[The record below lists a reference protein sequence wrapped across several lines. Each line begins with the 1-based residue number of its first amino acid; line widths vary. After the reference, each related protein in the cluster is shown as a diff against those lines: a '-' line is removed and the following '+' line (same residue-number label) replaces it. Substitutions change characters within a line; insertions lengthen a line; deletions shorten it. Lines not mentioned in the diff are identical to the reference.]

1 MIIGIDASLVAR
13 EQRTG
18 VESYAFQII
27 THLARIIPPEVEVR
41 LYSDR
46 AFPANFVQHIP
57 AHWKQVILAWPPRF
71 LWTQVRLSFEM
82 IQHPPDILFT
92 PGHVE
97 PVIQPRAAVMM
108 VHDVAAWRIP
118 RAYSKFDRWYTLFL
132 TMRAVR
138 KNPVILTPSL
148 FTKQEL
154 EQLVRERKISQKA
167 EMLVIPHGHIS
178 RSLSTFATPAKL
190 FARYGIDQNTRY
202 ILCVGRIE
210 YKKNI
215 DTILSAFEKLKSEN
229 SEYTTLKLVLAG
241 KPGVGYED
249 VQTVIAHSRYRTD
262 IIETGW
268 LHEDELT
275 LLLAHA
281 RVLAFVSR
289 YEGFGFPILEAL
301 DLGVPVVASQGIG
314 LEEVG
319 GACATYVS
327 STDPDQISQAIHKNL
342 SLSSAA
348 RLEFQA
354 QAHAH
359 ALLYSWSRSAE
370 ATYSAITRAY
380 EIAEASKR
388 VI

>member
-27 THLARIIPPEVEVR
+27 THLSTVIPSEVEVR

-46 AFPANFVQHIP
+46 ALPTNFVQRIP
-57 AHWKQVILAWPPRF
+57 AHWKQIILAWPPRF

-82 IQHPPDILFT
+82 LQHPPDILFV

-97 PVIQPRAAVMM
+97 PVIQPKATLMM
-108 VHDVAAWRIP
+108 VHDVAAWRVP

-132 TMRAVR
+132 TMRAVQ
-138 KNPVILTPSL
+138 KNPVILTPSF

-154 EQLVRERKISQKA
+154 EQLVHERKITKKA
-167 EMLVIPHGHIS
+167 EVLVIPHGHVS
-178 RSLSTFATPAKL
+178 RRITVPTTPAKV
-190 FARYGIDQNTRY
+190 FVRYGIDQNTRY

-229 SEYTTLKLVLAG
+229 PEHTTLKLVLAG

-249 VQTVIAHSRYRTD
+249 IQSLIACSRYRTD

-268 LHEDELT
+268 LHEDELMQ
-275 LLLAHA
+275 LFFHA

-289 YEGFGFPILEAL
+289 YEGFGFPVLEAL
-301 DLGVPVVASQGIG
+301 DLGVPVVASRGIG

-319 GACATYVS
+319 GVCVTYVS
-327 STDPDQISQAIHKNL
+327 STDPDQISRAIQKSL

-348 RLEFQA
+348 RLEFGA
-354 QAHAH
+354 QARAH
-359 ALLYSWSRSAE
+359 VSQFSWARSAE
-370 ATYSAITRAY
+370 ATYGAITRAY

>member
-27 THLARIIPPEVEVR
+27 THLARVIPTEVEVR
-41 LYSDR
+41 LYTDR
-46 AFPANFVQHIP
+46 PFPQNFVQRIP
-57 AHWKQVILAWPPRF
+57 THWKQVILVWPPRF

-82 IQHPPDILFT
+82 LQRPPDILFT

-97 PVIQPRAAVMM
+97 PVIQPQATVMM
-108 VHDVAAWRIP
+108 VHDVAAWRVP

-132 TMRAVR
+132 TMRAVQ
-138 KNPVILTPSL
+138 KNPVILTPSF

-154 EQLVRERKISQKA
+154 EQLVRERKITKTA
-167 EMLVIPHGHIS
+167 EMLVIPHGHIP
-178 RSLSTFATPAKL
+178 RPIAVPTTPTKL
-190 FARYGIDQNTRY
+190 FARHGIDQNTRY

-215 DTILSAFEKLKSEN
+215 DTVLSAFEKLKSEHP
-229 SEYTTLKLVLAG
+229 EYTTLKLVLAG

-249 VQTVIAHSRYRTD
+249 IQNLIAHSQYRTD

-275 LLLAHA
+275 SLLLHAH
-281 RVLAFVSR
+281 VLVFVSR

-301 DLGVPVVASQGIG
+301 DLGVPVVASHGIG

-319 GACATYVS
+319 GVCVTYVS
-327 STDPDQISQAIHKNL
+327 STNLEQIAQAIQKNL
-342 SLSSAA
+342 LLSSAA
-348 RLEFQA
+348 RLEFGA
-354 QAHAH
+354 QSHAH
-359 ALLYSWSRSAE
+359 ASQFSWSRSAE
-370 ATYSAITRAY
+370 ATYRAITRAY

-388 VI
+388 VV